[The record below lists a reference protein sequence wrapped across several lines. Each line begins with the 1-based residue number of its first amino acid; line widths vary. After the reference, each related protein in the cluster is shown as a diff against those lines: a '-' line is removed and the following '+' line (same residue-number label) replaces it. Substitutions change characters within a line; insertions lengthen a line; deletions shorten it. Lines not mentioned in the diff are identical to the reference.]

1 MKFSNKKM
9 TLMRKL
15 HLIKILAIK
24 IQIKRNNY
32 KKKLKLYQQKQDTK
46 FQINKISI
54 IQ

>member
-15 HLIKILAIK
+15 HLIKILVIK

-32 KKKLKLYQQKQDTK
+32 KKKLKLYQQKQDIK
-46 FQINKISI
+46 Y
-54 IQ
+54 